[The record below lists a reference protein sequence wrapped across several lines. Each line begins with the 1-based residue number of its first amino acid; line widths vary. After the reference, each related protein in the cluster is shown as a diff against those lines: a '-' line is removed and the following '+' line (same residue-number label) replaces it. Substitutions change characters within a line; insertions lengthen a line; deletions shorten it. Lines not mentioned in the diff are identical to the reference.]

1 MKYSSAS
8 LLRMTDNKDI
18 LDQIADEVGEI
29 TDRQESDDENE
40 PAREGEE
47 FNIDEFLRSK
57 DDYDGGW

>member
-1 MKYSSAS
+1 
-8 LLRMTDNKDI
+8 MTDEDI

-29 TDRQESDDENE
+29 TEQQESDEGDE

-47 FNIDEFLRSK
+47 FDIDEYLRSK